1 MEKATRIKKIPPYLF
16 AEIDKKREA
25 AIKRGVDVISLGIG
39 DPDLPTPG
47 YIIESLYRSVQN
59 PANHQ
64 YPSYIGSLNFRKAV
78 ADWYRRR
85 YNIELDPE
93 TEVMALIGSKEGIAH
108 MFWAYIDPEDYA
120 LIPDPAYPVYKTGT
134 IFAGGVP
141 YIMPLRAENN
151 FLPDL
156 SAIGIEIA
164 KKAKLMFLNYP
175 NNPTASVA
183 SLEFF
188 QRVVDFAREHNILVC
203 HDSAYID
210 ITFDGYKAPSILQA
224 QGAKDVCVEF
234 GSLSKPFNMTGW
246 RIGYAVGNKEALA
259 NLAVIK
265 TNIDSGQF
273 NSIQDAAIDALKGPE
288 DQINRMIE
296 VYKKRRDLV
305 VDTLKNIGIDIEK
318 PKGTFYIWAP
328 VPQGYTSAQFAEM
341 LLEQTGVIV
350 SPGNAYGNYGEGY
363 FRISLTISEARLI
376 EALERMK
383 KYLKFK

>member
-175 NNPTASVA
+175 NNPTAAVA

-273 NSIQDAAIDALKGPE
+273 NSIQDAAIDALEGPE

-305 VDTLKNIGIDIEK
+305 VNTLKNIGIDIEK

-328 VPQGYTSAQFAEM
+328 VPHGYTSAQFAEM

>member
-273 NSIQDAAIDALKGPE
+273 NSIQDAAIDALEGPE

-305 VDTLKNIGIDIEK
+305 VNTLKNIGIDIEK

-328 VPQGYTSAQFAEM
+328 VPHGYTSAQFAEM

>member
-175 NNPTASVA
+175 NNPTAAVA

>member
-175 NNPTASVA
+175 NNPTAAVA

-273 NSIQDAAIDALKGPE
+273 NSIQDAAIDALEGPE

-328 VPQGYTSAQFAEM
+328 VPHGYTSAQFAEM

>member
-175 NNPTASVA
+175 NNPTAAVA

-273 NSIQDAAIDALKGPE
+273 NSIQDAAIDALEGPE

-328 VPQGYTSAQFAEM
+328 VPRGYTSAQFAEM

>member
-16 AEIDKKREA
+16 AEIDKKKEA

-39 DPDLPTPG
+39 DPDLPTPS

-175 NNPTASVA
+175 NNPTAAVA

-273 NSIQDAAIDALKGPE
+273 NSIQDAAIDALEGPE

-296 VYKKRRDLV
+296 VYRKRRDLV

-328 VPQGYTSAQFAEM
+328 VPHGYTSAQFAEM

-350 SPGNAYGNYGEGY
+350 SPGIAYGSYGEGY

>member
-16 AEIDKKREA
+16 AEIDKKKEA

-39 DPDLPTPG
+39 DPDLPTPS

-59 PANHQ
+59 PTNHQ

-175 NNPTASVA
+175 NNPTAAVA

-273 NSIQDAAIDALKGPE
+273 NSIQDAAIDALEGHE

-328 VPQGYTSAQFAEM
+328 VPHGYTSAQFAEM

>member
-1 MEKATRIKKIPPYLF
+1 MEKAARIKKIPPYLF

-108 MFWAYIDPEDYA
+108 MFWAYIDPDDYA

-175 NNPTASVA
+175 NNPTAAVA

-273 NSIQDAAIDALKGPE
+273 NSIQDAAIDALEGHE

-328 VPQGYTSAQFAEM
+328 VPHGYTSAQFAEM

>member
-175 NNPTASVA
+175 NNPTAAVA

-328 VPQGYTSAQFAEM
+328 VPHGYTSAQFAEM

>member
-273 NSIQDAAIDALKGPE
+273 NSIQDAAIDALEGPE

-328 VPQGYTSAQFAEM
+328 VPHGYTSAQFAEM

>member
-328 VPQGYTSAQFAEM
+328 VPHGYTSAQFAEM

>member
-16 AEIDKKREA
+16 AEIDKKKEA

-273 NSIQDAAIDALKGPE
+273 NSIQDAAIDALEGPE

-328 VPQGYTSAQFAEM
+328 VPHGYTSAQFAEM